1 MAAAGALGDM
11 VSGITGGGEDSTAKA
26 ENNEKLIAKI
36 DELIVA
42 VKQGKNI
49 NMDGRKV
56 GGTLAVAA
64 TNT

>member
-1 MAAAGALGDM
+1 MRVLIGKGAKFNPKNLGNIDYLN
-11 VSGITGGGEDSTAKA
+11 VNPLGWTGD
-26 ENNEKLIAKI
+26 AKI

-49 NMDGRKV
+49 NMDGRRV
-56 GGTLAVAA
+56 GTTLQAAA